1 MFEAENQSE
10 NTKELEDE
18 DESQDD
24 REVEFE
30 DYNEDRYDHG
40 EEGEYADEYEED
52 EGEYDYDEDENGGR
66 VNAPDAMRTVAG
78 SEAQTAFEQP
88 RTQDQR
94 NEFMRRGLCFNC
106 GGRGHR
112 VRDCPSPKSGRY
124 STETEFAT
132 HAAYIPYS
140 GDAPYERGT
149 LHIGSVHLNLAL
161 EAEEGGVEPTEFF
174 EDFPADLNDR
184 TMNDVDFD
192 LDIDPDMSADSQ
204 TEVDPTIPLFR
215 VMSDCGSS
223 LLSCKP
229 QNSQNDDLHSVVDS
243 PSRILRIARLDT
255 DGLSGLQTRLAAME
269 GATPRDIAMSELKP
283 TPAYNTGVSASAEMA
298 GASKTGSQPPVDP
311 VNPVDPSSDVV
322 PISAEPDFVDDQPN
336 EDWPTELPQ
345 NLAMMNSGRDDLL
358 IPVSVQ
364 DTLDNSTEV
373 STEDYTF

>member
-1 MFEAENQSE
+1 MVEAEYQSDDPE
-10 NTKELEDE
+10 AYE
-18 DESQDD
+18 DESEND

-30 DYNEDRYDHG
+30 GYNEDGYDHG

-52 EGEYDYDEDENGGR
+52 QGEYDNEDEEMGDADTPAENDEGSETHEDKNGGR
-66 VNAPDAMRTVAG
+66 VNAPDSMCTVAG
-78 SEAQTAFEQP
+78 SEAQTGFEQP
-88 RTQDQR
+88 RTHEQR

-149 LHIGSVHLNLAL
+149 LHIGSVCLNLAL
-161 EAEEGGVEPTEFF
+161 EVEEGGVEPTEFF
-174 EDFPADLNDR
+174 EDFPADLNDS

-192 LDIDPDMSADSQ
+192 LDTGTLDMSALEVIADSQ
-204 TEVDPTIPLFR
+204 T
-215 VMSDCGSS
+215 G
-223 LLSCKP
+223 
-229 QNSQNDDLHSVVDS
+229 
-243 PSRILRIARLDT
+243 
-255 DGLSGLQTRLAAME
+255 LAAME

-298 GASKTGSQPPVDP
+298 GASKTDSQPPVDP
-311 VNPVDPSSDVV
+311 VDPVDPSSDVV

-336 EDWPTELPQ
+336 EDWPNELPQ
-345 NLAMMNSGRDDLL
+345 NLAMINSGRANLL
-358 IPVSVQ
+358 IPISVP
-364 DTLDNSTEV
+364 DTLDNSTRV